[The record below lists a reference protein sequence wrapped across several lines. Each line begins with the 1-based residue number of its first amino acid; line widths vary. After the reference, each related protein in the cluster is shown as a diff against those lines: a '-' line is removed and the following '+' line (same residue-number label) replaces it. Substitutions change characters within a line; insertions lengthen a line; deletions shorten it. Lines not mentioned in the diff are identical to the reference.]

1 MSKQVLIINITRMG
15 DLIQMIPLLSRLEEE
30 WPSVAIDLIVD
41 KEFAHVASL
50 IPGIRQVLMFDFQR
64 LMDESRVR
72 ARDVVALYQD
82 LARWVQPLLQVGY
95 DRVVNLTFNRRSAFL
110 VKCFGC
116 SDERGMTTAQDG
128 SFIVKNSWMKY
139 FVDFHVYRQLNRFNI
154 VDLFALGGSGP
165 GSFHPIRLQVPSQ
178 MQEWARTYLK
188 QAGKPDEWIGI
199 QVGASDPMKA
209 WRPEY
214 FGQVMAW
221 ISQQRQVGFVLI
233 GTKKEEADVQ
243 EAIRCY
249 RQAGGK
255 GILCEAVAQTT
266 VPQLVALLEQCQLMV
281 SNDTGPMHLAVGVN
295 TPVLNVS
302 VGHVDFWETGP
313 FGPGHW
319 VVQPDIICGPCGFDK
334 VCPHHACKD
343 HLVPQEV
350 AELCL
355 HLLSTRPFPAFSSK
369 VRVYEG
375 GVNEDQLG
383 TFFIRAGSEDRR
395 IGWYANYWRQYWY
408 ESFTHCPSL
417 VPSPRTS
424 PPDFP
429 ECEHVWRLLAPQL
442 DQLCIQADT
451 VVDLCRQRPI
461 PVDSLKAQQHQ
472 LKDNA
477 LMMQQVARPSLAFGP
492 LAMTFFRET
501 FSLEAGTLGGMAEE
515 NARAYHAF
523 RSRGIENYT
532 RLDAMVSFDSR
543 RAGYASAI
551 G

>member
-1 MSKQVLIINITRMG
+1 MPKQVLIINITRMG

-30 WPSVAIDLIVD
+30 WPGVAIDLIVD
-41 KEFAHVASL
+41 REFAHVASL

-82 LARWVQPLLQVGY
+82 LASWAQPLLQVGY

-116 SDERGMTTAQDG
+116 SDERGMSTTQDG
-128 SFIVKNSWMKY
+128 SFIVKNPWMKY

-165 GSFHPIRLQVPSQ
+165 GSFHPIRLDVPRN
-178 MQEWARTYLK
+178 MQAWSRTYLR
-188 QAGKPDEWIGI
+188 QAGTPDAWIGI

-209 WRPEY
+209 WRPKY

-221 ISQQRQVGFVLI
+221 LSQRRQVGFVLI

-249 RQAGGK
+249 RQAGGQ
-255 GILCEAVAQTT
+255 GILCEAVGLTT
-266 VPQLVALLEQCQLMV
+266 VPELVALLERCQLMV
-281 SNDTGPMHLAVGVN
+281 TNDTGPMHLAVGVN

-319 VVQPDIICGPCGFDK
+319 VVQPDIVCGPCGFDK

-343 HLVPQEV
+343 RIVPQEV

-355 HLLSTRPFPAFSSK
+355 HLLGAGPFPVFSSK

-375 GVNEDQLG
+375 GVSEDQLG
-383 TFFIRAGSEDRR
+383 TFFIRAGTEEQR
-395 IGWYANYWRQYWY
+395 IAWYADYWRQYWY
-408 ESFTHCPSL
+408 EAFTYCPSRVSL
-417 VPSPRTS
+417 SPTAPS
-424 PPDFP
+424 DFL
-429 ECEHVWRLLAPQL
+429 ECENVWRRLAPQL
-442 DQLCIQADT
+442 DQLCYQADT
-451 VVDLCRQRPI
+451 ILEMCRQRSFS
-461 PVDSLKAQQHQ
+461 VDLLRARQDQ
-472 LKDNA
+472 LKVDT
-477 LMMQQVARPSLAFGP
+477 LSMQQVARPSLAFGP
-492 LAMTFFRET
+492 LAMAFFRDT
-501 FSLEAGTLGGMAEE
+501 FSLEAATVAGMAEE
-515 NARAYHAF
+515 YARAYHVF
-523 RSRGIENYT
+523 RTRAVENFS
-532 RLDAMVSFDSR
+532 RLDERFSHDSR
-543 RAGYASAI
+543 RARYASAI